1 MIFFFPGQSEK
12 ENQNYM
18 WNVLFDK
25 GVLTVAAVLAI
36 FGSVLKYRTGTS
48 NELICLI
55 VSIAGIAV
63 WIACGVVME
72 RGAGF
77 LTLLWDYGLKRGLL
91 SAGFSV
97 WIWDLMHGTTKY
109 AKNKKKEKK
118 DD

>member
-1 MIFFFPGQSEK
+1 
-12 ENQNYM
+12 M

-36 FGSVLKYRTGTS
+36 IGSVLKYRTGTS

-63 WIACGVVME
+63 WIACGVIME

-97 WIWDLMHGTTKY
+97 WIWDLIHGTAKY
-109 AKNKKKEKK
+109 AKNKGKKE
-118 DD
+118 

>member
-1 MIFFFPGQSEK
+1 
-12 ENQNYM
+12 M

-36 FGSVLKYRTGTS
+36 IGSVLKYRTGTS

-63 WIACGVVME
+63 WIACGVVID

-97 WIWDLMHGTTKY
+97 WIWDLIHGTAKY
-109 AKNKKKEKK
+109 AKNKGKKE
-118 DD
+118 

>member
-1 MIFFFPGQSEK
+1 M
-12 ENQNYM
+12 
-18 WNVLFDK
+18 FDK

-36 FGSVLKYRTGTS
+36 IGSVLKYRTGTS

-63 WIACGVVME
+63 WIACGVIME

-97 WIWDLMHGTTKY
+97 WIWDLMHGTLKY
-109 AKNKKKEKK
+109 AKNKGKKV
-118 DD
+118 

>member
-1 MIFFFPGQSEK
+1 M
-12 ENQNYM
+12 
-18 WNVLFDK
+18 FDK

-36 FGSVLKYRTGTS
+36 IGSVLKYRTGTS

-63 WIACGVVME
+63 WIACGVIME

-97 WIWDLMHGTTKY
+97 WIWDLMHGTLKY
-109 AKNKKKEKK
+109 AKTRGRKN
-118 DD
+118 D

>member
-1 MIFFFPGQSEK
+1 
-12 ENQNYM
+12 M

-36 FGSVLKYRTGTS
+36 IGSVLKYRTGTS

-63 WIACGVVME
+63 WIACGVVID

-97 WIWDLMHGTTKY
+97 WIWDLVHGTAKY
-109 AKNKKKEKK
+109 AKNKGKKE
-118 DD
+118 

>member
-1 MIFFFPGQSEK
+1 
-12 ENQNYM
+12 M

-36 FGSVLKYRTGTS
+36 IGSVLKYRTGTS

-63 WIACGVVME
+63 WTVCGIVME
-72 RGAGF
+72 RDIGI
-77 LTLLWDYGLKRGLL
+77 LSLLWEYGLKRGLL

-97 WIWDLMHGTTKY
+97 WIWDLAHGTAKY
-109 AKNKKKEKK
+109 AKNKGKKV
-118 DD
+118 

>member
-1 MIFFFPGQSEK
+1 M
-12 ENQNYM
+12 
-18 WNVLFDK
+18 FDK

-36 FGSVLKYRTGTS
+36 IGSVLKYRTGTS

-55 VSIAGIAV
+55 VSIAGIAI

-97 WIWDLMHGTTKY
+97 WIWDLMHGTLKY
-109 AKNKKKEKK
+109 AKNKGKKV
-118 DD
+118 

>member
-1 MIFFFPGQSEK
+1 M
-12 ENQNYM
+12 
-18 WNVLFDK
+18 FDK

-36 FGSVLKYRTGTS
+36 IGSVLKYRTGTS

-97 WIWDLMHGTTKY
+97 WIWDLVHGTAKY
-109 AKNKKKEKK
+109 AKNKGKKE
-118 DD
+118 

>member
-1 MIFFFPGQSEK
+1 MRYIFPWSIGK
-12 ENQNYM
+12 GNQIYM

-36 FGSVLKYRTGTS
+36 IGSVLKYRTGTS

-63 WIACGVVME
+63 WTVCGIVME
-72 RGAGF
+72 RDIGI
-77 LTLLWDYGLKRGLL
+77 LSLLWEYGLKRGLL

-97 WIWDLMHGTTKY
+97 WIWDLMHGTVNY
-109 AKNKKKEKK
+109 AKNKGKKE
-118 DD
+118 

>member
-1 MIFFFPGQSEK
+1 M
-12 ENQNYM
+12 
-18 WNVLFDK
+18 FDK

-36 FGSVLKYRTGTS
+36 IGSVLKYRTGTS

-63 WIACGVVME
+63 WIACGVIME

-97 WIWDLMHGTTKY
+97 WIWDLMHGTLKY
-109 AKNKKKEKK
+109 AKNKGKKE
-118 DD
+118 